1 MKQDIVRHL
10 RETFPVPLSDDD
22 LAALL
27 ADFMAS
33 FSACADSLRS
43 LPSPTDFLA
52 IRRVTHTL
60 KGFSENVGAT
70 DLSSLA
76 TALNTAA
83 KATDSSVCSVYIAEI
98 LALYERYLQ
107 EADSP

>member
-33 FSACADSLRS
+33 LKNN
-43 LPSPTDFLA
+43 SPKSCTKPKKPK
-52 IRRVTHTL
+52 V
-60 KGFSENVGAT
+60 
-70 DLSSLA
+70 
-76 TALNTAA
+76 
-83 KATDSSVCSVYIAEI
+83 
-98 LALYERYLQ
+98 
-107 EADSP
+107 

>member
-10 RETFPVPLSDDD
+10 RETFPVQLSDED

-33 FSACADSLRS
+33 FSACADALRS

-52 IRRVTHTL
+52 IRRVTHTI
-60 KGFSENVGAT
+60 KGFSENVGAN
-70 DLSSLA
+70 DLSTLSS
-76 TALNTAA
+76 ALNAAA
-83 KATDSSVCSVYIAEI
+83 KATDSALCAVYIAEI
-98 LALYERYLQ
+98 LALHGRYLQ
-107 EADSP
+107 EPDSP